1 MSLLSSVVSHPRG
14 ISSIIV
20 CTSVSGGSPE
30 FLRRPNRSTAT
41 GLRLCIHTWTYMQC
55 WLVPRQK
62 MGSTR
67 SSPHARPSL
76 AGPSLPKRYSTTLL
90 LGKYSATLSPEAY
103 DKRASAHI
111 PPLVETVARCL
122 DTPPPPYRSAPPDR
136 PRLLRGTTE
145 RCGKR
150 AKGKTF
156 GQGSM
161 YTPGTLSC
169 CHKECHL
176 LV

>member
-1 MSLLSSVVSHPRG
+1 MSLLCSVASHPRG

-30 FLRRPNRSTAT
+30 FLRRPNRSIAT
-41 GLRLCIHTWTYMQC
+41 RLRLCIHTWTYMQC

-76 AGPSLPKRYSTTLL
+76 PERYSTTLL

-111 PPLVETVARCL
+111 SPLVETVARCL
-122 DTPPPPYRSAPPDR
+122 DTPPPPYRIAPPDR
-136 PRLLRGTTE
+136 PRLLRGTIE
-145 RCGKR
+145 RPRKR

-156 GQGSM
+156 GR
-161 YTPGTLSC
+161 
-169 CHKECHL
+169 
-176 LV
+176 